1 MMARKRRKSKLSRAD
16 LSGIAYGLGKFGDM
30 LVMMG
35 EITKIEREGKLD
47 KLWRKFSRS
56 NPGELLSEIANDP
69 DLSAKVAFFAM
80 KLEEVF
86 SMIEEKDPFEM
97 SSNEQIEAGKIFK
110 ELSSLLNE
118 IVEGMER
125 QGNP

>member
-1 MMARKRRKSKLSRAD
+1 MMARKRRKSKLSRAAWC
-16 LSGIAYGLGKFGDM
+16 GIEHGMGKFGDM